1 MDRNQ
6 LEKAKQEVRLTQLE
20 IDTKIIKSDIKVIR
34 DNHLTHMAK
43 DIDKIDTKV
52 DKLDMRLWAVLILL
66 VGSLLIPLIRSLW

>member
-1 MDRNQ
+1 MDRNK

-34 DNHLTHMAK
+34 DNHLAHMAK

-52 DKLDMRLWAVLILL
+52 DKLDMRLWAILILL